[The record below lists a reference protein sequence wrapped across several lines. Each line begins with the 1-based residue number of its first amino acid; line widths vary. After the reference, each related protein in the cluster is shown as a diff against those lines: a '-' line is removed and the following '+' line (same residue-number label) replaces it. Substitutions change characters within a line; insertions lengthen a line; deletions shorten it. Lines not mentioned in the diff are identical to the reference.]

1 MAVGLGEIG
10 RLQLI
15 GQERPGFTQ
24 GKAHSLANVTAGRCS
39 VDRYWSLSFL
49 GLIAPT
55 QDGRGLAVDNVNH
68 HVQESYCL
76 HSGLK
81 EVCSVNRL

>member
-10 RLQLI
+10 RSQLI

-24 GKAHSLANVTAGRCS
+24 GKARSLANVTAGRCS

-49 GLIAPT
+49 GLIAPA
-55 QDGRGLAVDNVNH
+55 QEGRDSAVGNINH

-81 EVCSVNRL
+81 DVCSVSQP